1 MCDPQA
7 SLLSPMKMN
16 EVETDLLS
24 KCLEFKALV
33 DKGKVFTLK
42 ILWQLLLLPGLQGGH
57 LQGGQGE
64 KEVEPLTTE
73 EKPEKKRSFLEKEN

>member
-7 SLLSPMKMN
+7 SLLSPLKMT

-42 ILWQLLLLPGLQGGH
+42 ITCGNFSFSLDSRGDTSK
-57 LQGGQGE
+57 E
-64 KEVEPLTTE
+64 VKVKKEVEPLTTAQDPQALYVE
-73 EKPEKKRSFLEKEN
+73 PL